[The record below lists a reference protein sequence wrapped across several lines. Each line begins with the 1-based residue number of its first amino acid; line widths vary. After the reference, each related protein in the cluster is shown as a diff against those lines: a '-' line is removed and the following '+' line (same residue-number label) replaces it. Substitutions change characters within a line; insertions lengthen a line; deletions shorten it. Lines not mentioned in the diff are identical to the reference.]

1 MSSQEEGNGAE
12 RSDEVVVV
20 VKNPRRSHENPFTV
34 RLFQSETLGQLK
46 NRLHAS
52 YPGNP
57 TPDTVTVSGA
67 CRARPGRGP
76 HPPHPVL
83 FLRTFRHSSLKRH
96 SFMD

>member
-1 MSSQEEGNGAE
+1 MSFQEEGNGAE

-34 RLFQSETLGQLK
+34 HLSQSETLGQLK
-46 NRLHAS
+46 KRLQAS

-67 CRARPGRGP
+67 PYRATLGS
-76 HPPHPVL
+76 VF
-83 FLRTFRHSSLKRH
+83 FLRISLEG
-96 SFMD
+96 

>member
-34 RLFQSETLGQLK
+34 HLSQSETLGQLK

-57 TPDTVTVSGA
+57 TPDTVTVSEWCIQGKTRKCA
-67 CRARPGRGP
+67 I
-76 HPPHPVL
+76 
-83 FLRTFRHSSLKRH
+83 S
-96 SFMD
+96 